1 MLELNMLFL
10 RLMSQSSHIKI
21 FPVFSTNRALDNR
34 AKGDKFFCGETSI
47 LKKYPEGPGD
57 KVLSQ

>member
-1 MLELNMLFL
+1 MLFL